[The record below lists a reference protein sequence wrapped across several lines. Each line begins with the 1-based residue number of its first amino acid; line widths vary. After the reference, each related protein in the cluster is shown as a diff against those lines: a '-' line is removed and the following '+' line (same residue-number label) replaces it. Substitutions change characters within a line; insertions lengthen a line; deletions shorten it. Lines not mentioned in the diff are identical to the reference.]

1 MDEGHALKN
10 ATTRLAQKV
19 RQLPANL
26 RMIVTG
32 TPVQNALGELWSLYD
47 LTCPGLLGGE
57 NEFRR
62 RFANKITAGQAASA
76 TQKQRSESKEL
87 TATLMAYKA

>member
-1 MDEGHALKN
+1 MLNAGRLLTLQKDFAGEFRWDWIVMDEGHALKN

-47 LTCPGLLGGE
+47 LTCPGLLS
-57 NEFRR
+57 
-62 RFANKITAGQAASA
+62 TALRGSSDAPPV
-76 TQKQRSESKEL
+76 
-87 TATLMAYKA
+87 